1 MVSNMKEGSKW
12 KNPRFRKRGGG
23 DLYIE
28 ERFLKEIKAAKKGEN
43 LEYTVFPTKEGK
55 ELIIRFRAKESLE

>member
-1 MVSNMKEGSKW
+1 MKEGSKW

-28 ERFLKEIKAAKKGEN
+28 ERFLKEIRAAKGEN

-55 ELIIRFRAKESLE
+55 ELIIRFRAKEGPE